1 MDLQF
6 LSRWRIWNPGPV
18 VCDADVEVVIV
29 RRSKILM
36 GLKCSQKY
44 MNHCKYADKWF
55 KQGDREVF
63 GLPMDRSN
71 KYPNM
76 VIAVTYVC
84 TSVVDI

>member
-18 VCDADVEVVIV
+18 VSDADVEVVILWQRKNIYV
-29 RRSKILM
+29 FEMLNKGTRKL
-36 GLKCSQKY
+36 
-44 MNHCKYADKWF
+44 
-55 KQGDREVF
+55 F